1 MGIVLFAFSLRS
13 AVASLS
19 PLYDHIAADFDVPA
33 AVIGLIGTAPP
44 VCYAVFGLLTPA
56 LERRFG
62 LERLAVVAMV
72 VVAIGLI
79 VRSLA
84 PGSGLLLAGTAL
96 IFAAVGVG
104 NILLPPLVKRY
115 FADRVGL
122 MTTVFSTTMAL
133 ATFLPPLVAVPVAD
147 AADWHVSLGLWAVF
161 ALVAAVPWIGLA
173 VRHAAAEKSRAEAAA
188 ADDDDIEQP
197 SPRAFGRMWRLPVAW
212 ALLVGIRRVEQPRLH
227 RLRMAADDPRRHRG
241 RHPRRGRRAAGA
253 CSGSWGCRR
262 RSRCHCWS
270 PGPTPRALCSVSPS
284 APASQASQGSLF
296 VPTVAP
302 WLWVALLGL
311 APLLFPMILVLL
323 GLRTRTHE
331 GAVALSGFVQSGGY
345 AIAAVFP
352 GRHRDPPRR
361 DRLLDRPAHRARR
374 RGRRRNPRRRRR
386 RTAAHRGGRLG
397 TPPRRL
403 VKHPKFPGSSRY
415 IVLGSPT

>member
-19 PLYDHIAADFDVPA
+19 PLYDHIAVDFDVPA

-161 ALVAAVPWIGLA
+161 ALVASVPWIGLA

-212 ALLVGIRRVEQPRLH
+212 ALLVGFAVSSSLAYTAFAWLPTILVDIAGVTPVVAGVL
-227 RLRMAADDPRRHRG
+227 LALFGFMGLPASLAVPLLVT
-241 RHPRRGRRAAGA
+241 RANA
-253 CSGSWGCRR
+253 
-262 RSRCHCWS
+262 
-270 PGPTPRALCSVSPS
+270 TRALFGV
-284 APASQASQGSLF
+284 AVGTGFAGIAGLLF
-296 VPTVAP
+296 LPTVVP

-352 GRHRDPPRR
+352 VGIG
-361 DRLLDRPAHRARR
+361 LLHDATDSWTGP
-374 RGRRRNPRRRRR
+374 
-386 RTAAHRGGRLG
+386 L
-397 TPPRRL
+397 
-403 VKHPKFPGSSRY
+403 
-415 IVLGSPT
+415 IVLALVVAAAIPAGVVAAQPHTVEDDWERRHGAW